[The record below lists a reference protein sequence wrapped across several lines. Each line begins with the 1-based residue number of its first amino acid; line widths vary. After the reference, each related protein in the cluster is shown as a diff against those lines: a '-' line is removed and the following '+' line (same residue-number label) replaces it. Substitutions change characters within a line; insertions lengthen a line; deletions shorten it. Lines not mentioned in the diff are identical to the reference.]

1 MADVFIKVVFQKFT
15 ERYEVLYIGLIV
27 VFPITC
33 NWIPFIN
40 LAYGTAGAFC
50 WIRDRE
56 YENCDHFYFGIY
68 LRFFLFYLPW
78 FAVMFTNSILLIISV
93 CMIRRKHK
101 LSIGQDYNTIQVQK
115 KIENEIKPLIAYP
128 IIFIVI
134 MVVPFIQRIY
144 GIFNNEDNWYYFLS
158 IMLLLVFRLTGV
170 FITIAFTLDAETRK
184 KLNCVEIKAAV
195 KRWIGKEEKL
205 ITNYNVELCHSDSLR
220 IEEGDHKPDIGTV
233 SSTPYFTID

>member
-1 MADVFIKVVFQKFT
+1 
-15 ERYEVLYIGLIV
+15 
-27 VFPITC
+27 
-33 NWIPFIN
+33 
-40 LAYGTAGAFC
+40 
-50 WIRDRE
+50 
-56 YENCDHFYFGIY
+56 
-68 LRFFLFYLPW
+68 
-78 FAVMFTNSILLIISV
+78 
-93 CMIRRKHK
+93 MIRRKHK